1 MTKVPATGSP
11 SSDSSTGAFRATPI
25 TWALF
30 TSVVV
35 LTTAADLITK
45 EVAFKNL
52 GMPGTS
58 PGWTVIN
65 NMLWWR
71 TSLNEGA
78 LFGLGQGMGW
88 FFITVSVAALIG
100 ILFTVSWLRLWHD
113 AILVLSLACIT
124 GGILGNLYD
133 RLGIPSLQ
141 WHAPLGREGDPVYAV
156 RDWIHFRLDGVIDWP
171 IFNLADS
178 FLVLGAGLLLFLS
191 FFPPAVNSENSSTQN
206 TSTQATAEETPDV

>member
-1 MTKVPATGSP
+1 VTEKPKTGTMPTDLSP
-11 SSDSSTGAFRATPI
+11 CSQRANVV
-25 TWALF
+25 TWAVF
-30 TSVVV
+30 TLLVT
-35 LTTAADLITK
+35 LTTAADLTTK
-45 EVAFKNL
+45 AIAFKNL

-58 PGWTVIN
+58 PGWPVIK
-65 NMLWWR
+65 NMLWYR

-100 ILFTVSWLRLWHD
+100 ILFTVSWLRMRND
-113 AILVLSLACIT
+113 TVLIVALACIT

-133 RLGIPSLQ
+133 RLGIPALH
-141 WHAPLGREGDPVYAV
+141 WHAPLGRQGEPVYAV
-156 RDWIHFRLDGVIDWP
+156 RDWIHFRLEGIIDWP

-191 FFPPAVNSENSSTQN
+191 FFPPAHMSDSISP
-206 TSTQATAEETPDV
+206 ETHSQEPTNA